1 MLLFSPEVHFC
12 RIGSTQRRE
21 CQYLTKN
28 CAEGRVLNPEGLR
41 FENEAAR
48 HKALD
53 VLGDLALGGALVGQY
68 SGSKPGHALNIA
80 LLKKLFA
87 SPDNFSVT

>member
-1 MLLFSPEVHFC
+1 M
-12 RIGSTQRRE
+12 
-21 CQYLTKN
+21 
-28 CAEGRVLNPEGLR
+28 LNPEGLR